1 MDDDDDDEED
11 KLIRFTFLSYSF
23 VDSRFFSNKKKTKK
37 KKKFDMI
44 FSGQYRRN
52 CHCFNAA
59 KTDKEEEEEKK
70 TISRRKR
77 GSFVVCWFSSLCTG
91 LCIGMSP
98 IACQ

>member
-59 KTDKEEEEEKK
+59 KTDKEEEEEEKK
-70 TISRRKR
+70 RFLVGREVHSL
-77 GSFVVCWFSSLCTG
+77 FVGFLLCAQ
-91 LCIGMSP
+91 
-98 IACQ
+98 ACA